1 MITVWYDVASTGG
14 ATLSQNRRTRAARLR
29 GEETAIKRRLQRA
42 VRPNVTGPVLGQANI
57 AYELSARTKGTAHGG
72 IGAIAKLVNSCGL
85 AGEID
90 CSLELLKLHKPYYES
105 DHVLNIAYNTL
116 CGGQRLEDIEAR
128 RCDRVLLDGLGTE
141 SLPDPTTA
149 GDFCRRFDAASIIA
163 LQEAVNRARVKVW
176 RGQPDAFFEQPAVID
191 ADASIV
197 ATDAATKQGMDISYN
212 GIWGYSALVVS
223 LANTKEPLYL
233 GLLGANRPSH
243 EGVIDYYDR
252 AIALCRQAG
261 FTEIRLRGDTDFS
274 LTTELDRWDQDGVRF
289 VFGYDAKANLIQQAE
304 SVETELY
311 HELVT
316 RTEAQIATTPRTR
329 PANVKDD
336 IVRERNYKVLRQ
348 TAQDVVEFSY
358 RPGNCQRDYRVVALR
373 KNISVERGEN
383 VLFCE
388 YRYFFYITND
398 RDMTADEVIN
408 QARQRCDQ
416 ENLISQLKS
425 GVRAL
430 HAPVNTLNANWA
442 YMTMAALAWTLK
454 AWCALLLP
462 ITPRWAERHHEQRR
476 RLLTMEFRTFL
487 QAFIQ
492 IPCQIITTGRRVR
505 WRILAYNQWLGPFF
519 RLIDT
524 L

>member
-1 MITVWYDVASTGG
+1 MSK
-14 ATLSQNRRTRAARLR
+14 NHRTRSARLR
-29 GEETAIKRRLQRA
+29 AEASAIERRLERA
-42 VRPNVTGPVLGQANI
+42 VVPNMSGPVLGRARI
-57 AYELSARTKGTAHGG
+57 AYELSARTKATGHGG
-72 IGAIAKLVNSCGL
+72 IGLIAKLIGEVGL

-90 CSLELLKLHKPYYES
+90 SSLDLLKLHKPYYES
-105 DHVLNIAYNTL
+105 DHVLNIAYNAL
-116 CGGQRLEDIEAR
+116 CGGQRLQDIEAR
-128 RCDRVLLDGLGTE
+128 RCDRVFLDGLGTE

-163 LQEAVNRARVKVW
+163 LQEAINRARLKVW
-176 RGQPDAFFEQPAVID
+176 RSQPDAFFSQPAVID

-197 ATDAATKQGMDISYN
+197 ATDAQTKQGMDIAYN

-261 FTEIRLRGDTDFS
+261 FREIRLRGDTDFS
-274 LTTELDRWDQDGVRF
+274 LTTEFDRWHDDGVRF
-289 VFGYDAKANLIQQAE
+289 VFGYDAKANLLERAQGTDE
-304 SVETELY
+304 ELY
-311 HELVT
+311 HELVG
-316 RTEAQIATTPRTR
+316 RAERQITTTARTR
-329 PANVKDD
+329 PHNVKDH

-348 TAQDVVEFSY
+348 TAQEVVEFSY
-358 RPGNCQRDYRVVALR
+358 RPGKCKRDYRVIALR
-373 KNISVERGEN
+373 KNLSVERGEN

-398 RDMTADEVIN
+398 RDMTADEVID
-408 QARQRCDQ
+408 QARQRCNQ

-430 HAPVNTLNANWA
+430 HAPVNTLHANWA
-442 YMTMAALAWTLK
+442 YMTMAALAWSLK

-462 ITPRWAERHHEQRR
+462 VSSRWAERHNEQRR
-476 RLLTMEFRTFL
+476 RLLTMDFRTFL
-487 QAFIQ
+487 TAFIE
-492 IPCQIITTGRRVR
+492 IPCQIITTGRQVR
-505 WRILAYNQWLGPFF
+505 WRILAYNQWLAAFF
-519 RLIDT
+519 RLLDA

>member
-1 MITVWYDVASTGG
+1 MST
-14 ATLSQNRRTRAARLR
+14 NRRTRTARLR
-29 GEETAIKRRLQRA
+29 AEQAAIGRRLERA
-42 VRPNVTGPVLGQANI
+42 VRPNMTGPVLGRANI
-57 AYELSARTKGTAHGG
+57 AYELSARTKATGHGG
-72 IGAIAKLVNSCGL
+72 IGAIAKLIGDVGL

-90 CSLELLKLHKPYYES
+90 SSLDLLKLHKPYYES
-105 DHVLNIAYNTL
+105 DHVLNIAYNAL
-116 CGGQRLEDIEAR
+116 CGGQRLQDIEAR
-128 RCDRVLLDGLGTE
+128 RCDRVLLDGLGIE

-149 GDFCRRFDAASIIA
+149 GDFCRRFDAASILA
-163 LQEAVNRARVKVW
+163 LQEAINRARRKVW
-176 RGQPDAFFEQPAVID
+176 QRQPEEFFAQPAVID

-197 ATDAATKQGMDISYN
+197 PTDAGTKEGMDISYN

-223 LANTKEPLYL
+223 LANTREPLYL

-243 EGVIDYYDR
+243 EGVVDYYDR

-274 LTTELDRWDQDGVRF
+274 LTTELDRWDDDGVRF
-289 VFGYDAKANLIQQAE
+289 VFGYDARANLIKRAE
-304 SVETELY
+304 GIDEETY

-316 RTEAQIATTPRTR
+316 RAEAQIATTARTR
-329 PANVKDD
+329 PRNVKDE
-336 IVRERNYKVLRQ
+336 IVRERNYKLLRQ

-383 VLFCE
+383 VLFSE

-398 RDMTADEVIN
+398 RDMTADEVID
-408 QARQRCDQ
+408 QARQRCNQ

-430 HAPVNTLNANWA
+430 HAPVNTLCANWA
-442 YMTMAALAWTLK
+442 YMTMAALAWSLK

-462 ITPRWAERHHEQRR
+462 FNPRWAERHHEQRR
-476 RLLTMEFRTFL
+476 RLLTMDFRTFL
-487 QAFIQ
+487 TAFIA

-505 WRILAYNQWLGPFF
+505 WRILTYNPWLAAFF
-519 RLIDT
+519 RLTDT

>member
-1 MITVWYDVASTGG
+1 
-14 ATLSQNRRTRAARLR
+14 LSQKRRTRTARLR
-29 GEETAIKRRLQRA
+29 AEQATIERRLERA
-42 VRPNVTGPVLGQANI
+42 VRPNMTGPVLGRANI
-57 AYELSARTKGTAHGG
+57 AYELSARTKATAHGG

-85 AGEID
+85 ANEID
-90 CSLELLKLHKPYYES
+90 SSLELLKLHKPYYES
-105 DHVLNIAYNTL
+105 DHVLNIAYNIL

-128 RCDRVLLDGLGTE
+128 RCDRVFLDGLGIE

-149 GDFCRRFDAASIIA
+149 GDFCRRFDPEAVLA
-163 LQEAVNRARVKVW
+163 LQEAVNRARLTVW
-176 RGQPDAFFEQPAVID
+176 RRQPDSFFEQPAVID

-197 ATDAATKQGMDISYN
+197 QTDAQTKAGMDISYN

-274 LTTELDRWDQDGVRF
+274 LTTELDRWDDDGVRF
-289 VFGYDAKANLIQQAE
+289 VFGYDAHANLIKRAQD
-304 SVETELY
+304 SDDETY

-316 RTEAQIATTPRTR
+316 RAEAQIATTPRTR
-329 PANVKDD
+329 PHNVKDG

-358 RPGNCQRDYRVVALR
+358 RPGKCNRDYRVVALR

-383 VLFCE
+383 VLFNE

-398 RDMTADEVIN
+398 QTMTADEVIN
-408 QARQRCDQ
+408 EARQRCNQ

-425 GVRAL
+425 DVRAL
-430 HAPVNTLNANWA
+430 HAPVNTLCANWA
-442 YMTMAALAWTLK
+442 YMTMAALAWNLK

-462 ITPRWAERHHEQRR
+462 VSPRWKRHTHNEQRR
-476 RLLTMEFRTFL
+476 RLLTMEFRTFR
-487 QAFIQ
+487 QAFIEIPAQ
-492 IPCQIITTGRRVR
+492 IVTTGRRVR
-505 WRILAYNQWLGPFF
+505 WRVLAYNQWLGALF

>member
-1 MITVWYDVASTGG
+1 MSM
-14 ATLSQNRRTRAARLR
+14 NRRRRTARLR
-29 GEETAIKRRLQRA
+29 AEATAIERRLARA
-42 VRPNVTGPVLGQANI
+42 VVPNVTGPVLGRANI

-72 IGAIAKLVNSCGL
+72 IGAIAKVVGEVDL

-90 CSLELLKLHKPYYES
+90 ASLHLLKLHKPYHES
-105 DHVLNIAYNTL
+105 DHVLNIAYNAL

-128 RCDRVLLDGLGTE
+128 RCDRVFLDGLGTA

-149 GDFCRRFDAASIIA
+149 GDFCRRFDPDAVLA
-163 LQEAVNRARVKVW
+163 LHEAVNRARLKVW
-176 RGQPDAFFEQPAVID
+176 RCQPDAFFEQPAVID

-197 ATDAATKQGMDISYN
+197 PTDAQTKEGMDISYN
-212 GIWGYSALVVS
+212 GIWGYSALLVS

-243 EGVIDYYDR
+243 EGVVDYYDR
-252 AIALCRQAG
+252 AIALCREAG

-274 LTTELDRWDQDGVRF
+274 LTTEFDRWDTDDVRF
-289 VFGYDAKANLIQQAE
+289 VFGYDARANLIERANGTDE
-304 SVETELY
+304 ETY

-316 RTEAQIATTPRTR
+316 HAERQIATTARTR
-329 PANVKDD
+329 PRNVKDE

-348 TAQDVVEFSY
+348 TAQDVVEFAY
-358 RPGNCQRDYRVVALR
+358 RPGKCKRDYRVVALR

-398 RDMTADEVIN
+398 WDMTADEVID
-408 QARQRCDQ
+408 QARQRCNQ

-430 HAPVNTLNANWA
+430 HAPVNTLCANWA
-442 YMTMAALAWTLK
+442 YMTMAALAWSLK

-462 ITPRWAERHHEQRR
+462 ISPRWTERHNEQRR
-476 RLLTMEFRTFL
+476 RLLTMDFRTFL
-487 QAFIQ
+487 TAFIE

-505 WRILAYNQWLGPFF
+505 WRVLAYNPWLSAFF

>member
-1 MITVWYDVASTGG
+1 MST
-14 ATLSQNRRTRAARLR
+14 SRRTRAARLR
-29 GEETAIKRRLQRA
+29 AEASAIERRLERA
-42 VRPNVTGPVLGQANI
+42 VRPNVSGPLLGRANI
-57 AYELSARTKGTAHGG
+57 GYELSARTKATGHGG
-72 IGAIAKLVNSCGL
+72 IGLVAKLIGHVGL

-90 CSLELLKLHKPYYES
+90 SSLELLKLHKPYYES
-105 DHVLNIAYNTL
+105 DHVLNIAYNAL
-116 CGGQRLEDIEAR
+116 CGGQRLQDIEAR
-128 RCDRVLLDGLGTE
+128 RCDRVFLDGLGIE

-149 GDFCRRFDAASIIA
+149 GDFCRRFDRASILA
-163 LQEAVNRARVKVW
+163 LQEAINRARLKVW
-176 RGQPDAFFEQPAVID
+176 QSQPEQFFQQPAIID

-197 ATDAATKQGMDISYN
+197 PTDAQSKDGMDISYN
-212 GIWGYSALVVS
+212 GTWGYSALLVS

-252 AIALCRQAG
+252 AITLCREAG
-261 FTEIRLRGDTDFS
+261 FQEIRLRGDTDFS
-274 LTTELDRWDQDGVRF
+274 LTTEFDRWDSDGVRF
-289 VFGYDAKANLIQQAE
+289 VFGYDAKANLVQAAE
-304 SVETELY
+304 RQGDETY

-329 PANVKDD
+329 PRNVKDD
-336 IVRERNYKVLRQ
+336 IVRERNYKTLRQ
-348 TAQDVVEFSY
+348 TAEDVVEFSY
-358 RPGNCQRDYRVVALR
+358 RPGKCTRDYRVIALR

-398 RDMTADEVIN
+398 PDMTADEVIN
-408 QARQRCDQ
+408 QARQRCNQ

-430 HAPVNTLNANWA
+430 HAPVNTLHANWA

-454 AWCALLLP
+454 AWCALQLP
-462 ITPRWAERHHEQRR
+462 ITPRWAEHHNEQRR
-476 RLLTMEFRTFL
+476 RLLTMDFRTFL
-487 QAFIQ
+487 TALIN
-492 IPCQIITTGRRVR
+492 IPCQIITTGRQVR
-505 WRILAYNQWLGPFF
+505 WRVLTYNPWLPAFF
-519 RLIDT
+519 RLTDT